1 MAVKLIHAPS
11 FQQLQE
17 QLISDL
23 HRCDETDPLSP
34 RWVLTPTST
43 SANNLRRQLAQNTR
57 ATPLGGVR
65 VLPLSRFLNNLV
77 ERAFQTKGS
86 RWEPFQD
93 FLLMELVAEAAA
105 KSGLT
110 MFRESPT
117 SFALLRPTF
126 LDLADGGFGPDQLEI
141 LTELANEPDLTPLE
155 RGTLR
160 LYQRWVAVLDA
171 SDLTWEP
178 LLQQTLPTWILE
190 SSVEDLYQ
198 AMSAEAGQTPRLYI
212 HGFYDFTDINLE
224 TIAGLGKQCS
234 IDLYYPF
241 VEGRDCHPAFS
252 FSRPVLDDLKI
263 RLGSSLI
270 ETRSTEIP
278 ADQATSFF
286 LQSYPEGEVPA
297 QPDYIT
303 FQHASGVQAEAVSAA
318 QRIRTW
324 MDSNP
329 AISPDDILLVA
340 PDIETYY
347 GTVAEVFADF
357 AIPLR
362 VADLPLTAQK
372 QIDPLQ
378 QLYRIWSE
386 GAPLDWVLTYLR
398 DFPGAAR
405 RFGFYLDHFEPTIR
419 NLPVTGGFSWE
430 ALSQFCEEN
439 TEEELKET
447 LSFTTDETKFIKKV
461 AELVSKRQNSFSA
474 REALD
479 LLESMATWL
488 EDPTIV
494 APVSE
499 AVEAM
504 RSESSIPREAL
515 AVILEAAVQDETFS
529 DLVDRPG
536 VLLVPLMRAR
546 GLTGRAVVLLGLSCN
561 RFPSRI
567 EEDPLLSDES
577 RRRLRR
583 KAGQVGHRLP
593 VKSHATDEMSLLFF
607 LLNTSAERVHWVI
620 PETDETG
627 RSVSPNPWVLR
638 YLQQW
643 RNPTSTESM
652 PSRIPRSPIEQA
664 RCLYALD
671 PQQGSLLPPRFAD
684 FLDCDFPRP
693 SLGPGGKVLEPVAR
707 IERRAEWYGEIAS
720 AAFTEDIPDQRVSV
734 TRLETLARCPFRF
747 WASNIAYLESIAPP
761 ESREELDALTWGSL
775 VHKVLENALRP
786 VEGARKSLNST
797 ATRLLGKAADRLEQH
812 IQSAIR
818 EAEIEFRL
826 RPAVFRTAC
835 EVRLR
840 KTIHAYL
847 QAIVDGECSDGI
859 PLQTE
864 VMAKE
869 VIPALG
875 SLRLSGQMDRIDRLG
890 ESIRIIDY
898 KSGRLPWKGAKAKEQ
913 ALGLGFVLQPL
924 LYPLLYTAQSG
935 TESAPE
941 FCYIF
946 LGEQPPAEE
955 SIARESYPPKLI
967 ESLAELMRGGFFF
980 PTSNQ
985 ALEKIGLDRVRP
997 CAWCDFDSLCRRFE
1011 FGRSSSSMNFLHR
1024 KVPGRFSGIKIENG

>member
-1 MAVKLIHAPS
+1 MAVNLIHAPS
-11 FQQLQE
+11 FRQLQE

-23 HRCDETDPLSP
+23 YNCNEIDPLSP

-43 SANNLRRQLAQNTR
+43 SANSLRRQLAQKTR
-57 ATPLGGVR
+57 VAPLGGVR
-65 VLPLSRFLNNLV
+65 VLPLSRFLNNLG
-77 ERAFQTKGS
+77 ERAFRTKGS
-86 RWEPFQD
+86 RWEPAQD
-93 FLLMELVAEAAA
+93 LLLMELVAEAAP
-105 KSGLT
+105 KSGLPILK
-110 MFRESPT
+110 ENST
-117 SFALLRPTF
+117 SFAYLRPTF

-141 LTELANEPDLTPLE
+141 LAELASEPDLTPLE
-155 RGTLR
+155 RGTLL
-160 LYQRWVAVLDA
+160 LYLSWIAILDA

-178 LLQQTLPTWILE
+178 LQQQALPTWILE
-190 SSVEDLYQ
+190 SSVEGLYQ
-198 AMSAEAGQTPRLYI
+198 AMSAEAGQTPRLYL

-224 TIAGLGKQCS
+224 TIAALGKQCS
-234 IDLYYPF
+234 VDLYYPF

-270 ETRSTEIP
+270 ETRTAEIP
-278 ADQATSFF
+278 ADRATSFF

-297 QPDYIT
+297 QPDRLT
-303 FQHASGVQAEAVSAA
+303 FQHASGIQAEVVSVA

-324 MDSNP
+324 MDSDP
-329 AISPDDILLVA
+329 GISPDDILLVA

-372 QIDPLQ
+372 QINPLQ

-398 DFPGAAR
+398 DFPGVAR
-405 RFGFYLDHFEPTIR
+405 RFGFYLDHFESIIR

-430 ALSQFCEEN
+430 ALSEFCKEK
-439 TEEELKET
+439 TEEELRET
-447 LSFTTDETKFIKKV
+447 LSFTIEESQFVKQV
-461 AELVSKRQNSFSA
+461 ASLVSRRQVSFSA
-474 REALD
+474 REVLD
-479 LLESMATWL
+479 LLESMASWL
-488 EDPTIV
+488 EDPTIIT
-494 APVSE
+494 PISE
-499 AVEAM
+499 AVAGI
-504 RSESSIPREAL
+504 RSETPIPREAL
-515 AVILEAAVQDETFS
+515 ALILEAAVQDETFS
-529 DLVDRPG
+529 DPVDRPG

-546 GLTGRAVVLLGLSCN
+546 GLTGGAVVLLGLSSN

-607 LLNTSAERVHWVI
+607 LLNTSADRVHWVI

-627 RSVSPNPWVLR
+627 RGVSPNPWVLR

-643 RNPTSTESM
+643 KNPTSTESG

-664 RCLYALD
+664 RYLYALD
-671 PQQGSLLPPRFAD
+671 PRTGSMLPPRFAD
-684 FLDCDFPRP
+684 FLDRDFPRP
-693 SLGPGGKVLEPVAR
+693 RLGPGGQVLEPVTR
-707 IERRAEWYGEIAS
+707 IERRVDWYGAIAS
-720 AAFTEDIPDQRVSV
+720 AAFTKDIPDQRVSV
-734 TRLETLARCPFRF
+734 TRFETLARCPVRF

-761 ESREELDALTWGSL
+761 ESLEELDPLTWGSL

-786 VEGARKSLNST
+786 VEGSRENLKST
-797 ATRLLGKAADRLEQH
+797 ATRLLDKEADRLEHH
-812 IQSAIR
+812 IRSAIG
-818 EAEIEFRL
+818 EAEIECRL
-826 RPAVFRTAC
+826 RPAVFRAAC
-835 EVRLR
+835 EARLSE
-840 KTIHAYL
+840 TVHSYL
-847 QAIVDGECSDGI
+847 QAIVKGECFDGI

-864 VMAKE
+864 VMARE
-869 VIPALG
+869 VVPALG
-875 SLRLSGQMDRIDRLG
+875 SIRLSGQMDRIDRWG

-898 KSGRLPWKGAKAKEQ
+898 KSGRLPWKSTKAKEQ
-913 ALGLGFVLQPL
+913 ALGLGFFLQPL
-924 LYPLLYTAQSG
+924 LYPLLYMTQSG
-935 TESAPE
+935 TEEVPE

-955 SIARESYPPKLI
+955 SIASESYAPNLI
-967 ESLAELMRGGFFF
+967 ESLAELLRGGFFF

-985 ALEKIGLDRVRP
+985 AFEEIGFDKVRP
-997 CAWCDFDSLCRRFE
+997 CMGCNFDSLCRRFE
-1011 FGRSSSSMNFLHR
+1011 FGRSSLSMKFLHR
-1024 KVPGRFSGIKIENG
+1024 KAPGRFSGIEIENG